1 MFRES
6 ARARQRR
13 VVAFA
18 AVRWTGVWW
27 RECARL
33 ARVYERLAD
42 DDPPDHPVKPPCTL
56 KNWWSTAPP
65 HTIPTPVKTGEP
77 RAGPKAVRRCYAR
90 GGDG

>member
-1 MFRES
+1 MFCES

-13 VVAFA
+13 VAAFA

-65 HTIPTPVKTGEP
+65 NMIPTPVKTGEP

>member
-13 VVAFA
+13 VAAFA

-56 KNWWSTAPP
+56 KNGWSTGPP
-65 HTIPTPVKTGEP
+65 QNMLPAYAGEP
-77 RAGPKAVRRCYAR
+77 RAGPRPVRRCYAR

>member
-13 VVAFA
+13 VAAFA

-27 RECARL
+27 RECAPL

-65 HTIPTPVKTGEP
+65 HTTAPVKAGAA
-77 RAGPKAVRRCYAR
+77 RAGPRPVRLCRLK

>member
-13 VVAFA
+13 VAAFA
-18 AVRWTGVWW
+18 AVRWTGVRW

-65 HTIPTPVKTGEP
+65 HTRPTPVKTGEP

>member
-6 ARARQRR
+6 TRARQRR
-13 VVAFA
+13 VAAFA

-27 RECARL
+27 RESARL

-65 HTIPTPVKTGEP
+65 YNMNPATAGKA
-77 RAGPKAVRRCYAR
+77 RAGPRPVRRFAAK